1 MERRE
6 CIGRAFGQSTSSF
19 AGATGI
25 RSTFSGFKAID
36 KSSLKVLAIRGSIW
50 TLAGHGGVLLI
61 RMARS
66 LIMTRLL
73 FPEVYGLMTLVW
85 AVLTGLQMFADTGIV
100 ASIIRD
106 ERGDDPAFLNTA
118 FTTNVIR
125 GLVLWVISC
134 LIAHPLASIYH
145 QPALAQILPVTGLTA
160 LIHGFVSTAM
170 FTRRRHMDFKRLAIL
185 DLSNEIVTFVVLVIW
200 AYFSR
205 NVWAMVAGAVA
216 GQIFLVLASHL
227 YLPGIRNRF
236 RWDRSALVTF
246 MSFGKWIYLSSMVY
260 FLSTQSDRFLLGR
273 YLDMIHLG
281 VYGTA
286 TVLSGAILTVVL
298 KINSDVLYPAYSRVV
313 QEGAGRLRQV
323 MLRTRLAIDAGMILP
338 IAAIMIL
345 GSRIV
350 GILYDQR
357 YHDAGWMLQILSVRL
372 LLVAMLSNGESCLV
386 ALGHP
391 KYSFALNA
399 CRAVAMFIA
408 IPIGW
413 SLWGIR
419 GVIWAV
425 TLSEIPPLVVIW
437 FGLIRHRLFSI
448 AAESRSLLF
457 AGLGALL
464 GLGVL
469 HFWQ

>member
-1 MERRE
+1 MN
-6 CIGRAFGQSTSSF
+6 
-19 AGATGI
+19 
-25 RSTFSGFKAID
+25 KP
-36 KSSLKVLAIRGSIW
+36 SLKALAIKGSIW

-61 RMARS
+61 RMGRS

-73 FPEVYGLMTLVW
+73 FPEVYGQMTLVW

-100 ASIIRD
+100 PTIIRD

-125 GLVLWVISC
+125 GALLWVMSC
-134 LIAHPLASIYH
+134 LIAEPLAAFYH

-160 LIHGFVSTAM
+160 LIHGFVSTALY
-170 FTRRRHMDFKRLAIL
+170 TRRRHMDFKRLAIV
-185 DLSNEIVTFVVLVIW
+185 DLANEIVTFVVLLIW
-200 AYFSR
+200 AYFYRS
-205 NVWAMVAGAVA
+205 VWALVGGAVV

-227 YLPGIRNRF
+227 YLPGIRNKF
-236 RWDRSALVTF
+236 RWERAALEKF
-246 MSFGKWIYLSSMVY
+246 MGFGKWIYLSSAVY
-260 FLSTQSDRFLLGR
+260 FLSTQSDRFLLAR
-273 YLDMIHLG
+273 YLDMAHLG

-298 KINSDVLYPAYSRVV
+298 KINSDVLFPAYSRVV
-313 QEGAGRLRQV
+313 HEGTGRLRQA
-323 MLRTRLAIDAGMILP
+323 MLRTRLAIDAGMIFP
-338 IAAIMIL
+338 IAATMIL

-350 GILYDQR
+350 GVLYDQR
-357 YHDAGWMLQILSVRL
+357 YHDAGWMLQILCVRL
-372 LLVAMLSNGESCLV
+372 LLVATLSNSESCLI

-391 KYSFALNA
+391 KYSFMQNA
-399 CRAVAMFIA
+399 FRAVAMFVT

-413 SLWGIR
+413 WLFEIK

-425 TLSEIPPLVVIW
+425 ALSELPPLVVIW
-437 FGLIRHRLFSI
+437 TGLIRYRMFSVV
-448 AAESRSLLF
+448 AESRSLLF

-464 GLGVL
+464 GLGVA

>member
-1 MERRE
+1 
-6 CIGRAFGQSTSSF
+6 
-19 AGATGI
+19 
-25 RSTFSGFKAID
+25 
-36 KSSLKVLAIRGSIW
+36 
-50 TLAGHGGVLLI
+50 
-61 RMARS
+61 
-66 LIMTRLL
+66 MTRLL

-106 ERGDDPAFLNTA
+106 KRGDDPAFLNTA

-134 LIAHPLASIYH
+134 LIAHPLASMYH

-205 NVWAMVAGAVA
+205 NVWSMVAGAVI
-216 GQIFLVLASHL
+216 GQIFLVLASHV
-227 YLPGIRNRF
+227 YLPGIRNKF

-313 QEGAGRLRQV
+313 QEGTGRLRQV
-323 MLRTRLAIDAGMILP
+323 MLRTRLATDAGMILP
-338 IAAIMIL
+338 IAVIMIL

-372 LLVAMLSNGESCLV
+372 LLVATLSNGESCLV

-391 KYSFALNA
+391 KYSFVLNA

-413 SLWGIR
+413 WLWGIR

-425 TLSEIPPLVVIW
+425 ALSEVPPLVVIW